1 MSRLRWQLRSYI
13 VGVIVAGAGLLALAT
28 FGPHP
33 TATEDL
39 LVIAILLG
47 LATIAQVWPVHLSL
61 KIKLTVD
68 DTPLFAA
75 ALLLSPFLAML
86 VATVSLLLGLHLQ
99 SARMPW
105 YNRAFSAAVSA
116 LATGAAAVAYL
127 ALADGAGPMLSQP
140 VPILAAGAARYL
152 VQTALVDIA
161 VALQMKRRPFASW
174 WTLHR
179 RDLAQ
184 LTGLHLLGAIAAVSA
199 DGQPLALVLFAVP
212 MVAMLITLRD
222 SARVREQTRAAI
234 LELADLIDLRD
245 PYTHGHSQRVAALAE
260 RLARRLKLQYSQVE
274 LIRDA
279 ARVHDIGKIGT
290 NDIVL
295 LKAGPLDADEQA
307 EMRRHVEIGHRLLR
321 RLPEFWEGAELV
333 LSHHERHDGKGY
345 PRGLQGDELP
355 VEVSVISVAD
365 TYDAMTSDRP
375 YRKGMPWEKVR
386 TELQRCRGTQWRE
399 VAVDAFIAMIEDE
412 RREVA
417 TRQPALVS
425 ASARFSER

>member
-1 MSRLRWQLRSYI
+1 MSRLRWQLRTYI
-13 VGVIVAGAGLLALAT
+13 VGVIVAGAAALVLAASRPQPDAT
-28 FGPHP
+28 D
-33 TATEDL
+33 DL
-39 LVIAILLG
+39 LVVAILLG
-47 LATIAQVWPVHLSL
+47 LATVAQIWPVHLSL
-61 KIKLTVD
+61 KVKLTVD

-75 ALLLSPFLAML
+75 ALLLGPFLSML
-86 VATVSLLLGLHLQ
+86 VAGVSAVLGLQLRN
-99 SARMPW
+99 ARMPW
-105 YNRAFSAAVSA
+105 YNRAFTAAVSA
-116 LATGAAAVAYL
+116 LATGAAALAYL
-127 ALADGAGPMLSQP
+127 ALADGTRPMLSQP
-140 VPILAAGAARYL
+140 APILAAGAVRYL
-152 VQTALVDIA
+152 VQTVLVDLA

-184 LTGLHLLGAIAAVSA
+184 MTGLYLLGAIAAVSA

-212 MVAMLITLRD
+212 MVAMLVTLRD

-260 RLARRLKLQYSQVE
+260 RLARRLKLQYAQVE

-290 NDIVL
+290 NDLVL

-333 LSHHERHDGKGY
+333 LAHHERHDGKGY

-355 VEVSVISVAD
+355 LEVSVISVAD
-365 TYDAMTSDRP
+365 TFDAMTSDRP
-375 YRKGMPWEKVR
+375 YRKGMAWEQVR
-386 TELQRCRGTQWRE
+386 AELLRCRGTQWRE
-399 VAVDAFIAMIEDE
+399 LAVDAFIAMIEDE
-412 RREVA
+412 RRDAAAREPIAVP
-417 TRQPALVS
+417 T
-425 ASARFSER
+425 SARLSER

>member
-1 MSRLRWQLRSYI
+1 MSRLRWQLRTYI
-13 VGVIVAGAGLLALAT
+13 VGVIVAGAAGLALAA
-28 FGPHP
+28 FGPRWSG
-33 TATEDL
+33 TEDL

-47 LATIAQVWPVHLSL
+47 LATVAQVWPVHLSL
-61 KIKLTVD
+61 KVKLTVD

-75 ALLLSPFLAML
+75 ALLLGPFVSMLIAAVSALA
-86 VATVSLLLGLHLQ
+86 GLHLRN
-99 SARMPW
+99 AKMPW
-105 YNRAFSAAVSA
+105 YNRAFSAAVSV
-116 LATGAAAVAYL
+116 LATGIAAVTYL
-127 ALADGAGPMLSQP
+127 ALADGARPMLSQP
-140 VPILAAGAARYL
+140 LPILAAGAARYL
-152 VQTALVDIA
+152 TQTALVDGA
-161 VALQMKRRPFASW
+161 VALQMKRRLFASF

-184 LTGLHLLGAIAAVSA
+184 MTGLYLLGAIAAVSA

-260 RLARRLKLQYSQVE
+260 RLARRLKLQYSQIE

-290 NDIVL
+290 NDVVL
-295 LKAGPLDADEQA
+295 LKAGPLDTDEQA

-333 LSHHERHDGKGY
+333 LAHHERHDGTGY

-355 VEVSVISVAD
+355 LEVSVISVAD

-375 YRKGMPWEKVR
+375 YRRGMAWEQVR
-386 TELQRCRGTQWRE
+386 AELLRCRGTQWRE
-399 VAVDAFIAMIEDE
+399 TAVDAFVAMIEDE
-412 RREVA
+412 RREA
-417 TRQPALVS
+417 AARQPIALQGS
-425 ASARFSER
+425 RRLGT

>member
-1 MSRLRWQLRSYI
+1 MSRLRWQLRTYI
-13 VGVIVAGAGLLALAT
+13 VGVIVAGAALLALAA

-33 TATEDL
+33 TAAEDL

-47 LATIAQVWPVHLSL
+47 LATVAQVWPVHLSL
-61 KIKLTVD
+61 KVKLTVD

-75 ALLLSPFLAML
+75 ALLLGPFVAML
-86 VATVSLLLGLHLQ
+86 VAAVSAVLGLHLR

-105 YNRAFSAAVSA
+105 YNRAFTAAVSA
-116 LATGAAAVAYL
+116 LATGAAALAYL
-127 ALADGAGPMLSQP
+127 ALADGARPMLSQP
-140 VPILAAGAARYL
+140 APILAAGVARYL
-152 VQTALVDIA
+152 TQTALVDLA
-161 VALQMKRRPFASW
+161 VALQMKRRPFASF

-184 LTGLHLLGAIAAVSA
+184 MTGLYLLGAIAAVSA
-199 DGQPLALVLFAVP
+199 EKQPLALVLFAVP
-212 MVAMLITLRD
+212 MVAMLVTLRD

-295 LKAGPLDADEQA
+295 LKAGPLDSDEQA

-345 PRGLQGDELP
+345 PRGLEGDELP
-355 VEVSVISVAD
+355 LEVSVISVAD

-375 YRKGMPWEKVR
+375 YRKGMPWQKVKA
-386 TELQRCRGTQWRE
+386 ELQRCRGTQWRE
-399 VAVDAFIAMIEDE
+399 IAVDAFIGMIEDE
-412 RREVA
+412 RRDVA
-417 TRQPALVS
+417 ARQPAPVS
-425 ASARFSER
+425 ASARLSER

>member
-1 MSRLRWQLRSYI
+1 MSRLRWQLRTYI
-13 VGVIVAGAGLLALAT
+13 VGVIVAGAACLDLAT
-28 FGPHP
+28 LGPRP
-33 TATEDL
+33 DATEDL
-39 LVIAILLG
+39 LVIAILLA
-47 LATIAQVWPVHLSL
+47 LATVAQIWPVHLSL
-61 KIKLTVD
+61 KVKLTVD
-68 DTPLFAA
+68 DTPLFAS
-75 ALLLSPFLAML
+75 ALLLGPFISML
-86 VATVSLLLGLHLQ
+86 IAAVSALVGLHLRN
-99 SARMPW
+99 ARMPW
-105 YNRAFSAAVSA
+105 YNRAFTAAVSA

-127 ALADGAGPMLSQP
+127 ALADGARPMLAQP

-152 VQTALVDIA
+152 MQTVLVDIA

-184 LTGLHLLGAIAAVSA
+184 MTGLYLLGAIAAVSA

-212 MVAMLITLRD
+212 MVAMLVTLRD

-260 RLARRLKLQYSQVE
+260 RLARRLKLQYAQIE

-290 NDIVL
+290 NDVVL
-295 LKAGPLDADEQA
+295 LKPGPLNADEQS
-307 EMRRHVEIGHRLLR
+307 EMRRHVEIGHRLLQ

-333 LSHHERHDGKGY
+333 LAHHERHDGKGY

-355 VEVSVISVAD
+355 LEVSVISVAD

-375 YRKGMPWEKVR
+375 YRRGTGWEQVR
-386 TELQRCRGTQWRE
+386 AELLRCRGTQWRE
-399 VAVDAFIAMIEDE
+399 IAVDAFITMIEDE
-412 RREVA
+412 RREAASRQPVAVA
-417 TRQPALVS
+417 T
-425 ASARFSER
+425 SARLSQH

>member
-1 MSRLRWQLRSYI
+1 MSRLRWQLRTYI
-13 VGVIVAGAGLLALAT
+13 VGVIVAAAACLDLATFEPRPDATEDLLIIAILLALAT
-28 FGPHP
+28 
-33 TATEDL
+33 
-39 LVIAILLG
+39 V
-47 LATIAQVWPVHLSL
+47 AQIWPVHLSL
-61 KIKLTVD
+61 KVKLTVD
-68 DTPLFAA
+68 DTPLFAS
-75 ALLLSPFLAML
+75 ALLLGPFIAML
-86 VATVSLLLGLHLQ
+86 IAVVSALLGLHLRN
-99 SARMPW
+99 ARMPW
-105 YNRAFSAAVSA
+105 YNRVFTSAVSA

-127 ALADGAGPMLSQP
+127 ALADGGQPMLAQP
-140 VPILAAGAARYL
+140 VPILVAGAARYL
-152 VQTALVDIA
+152 TQTALVDFA

-184 LTGLHLLGAIAAVSA
+184 MTGLYLLGAIAAVSA

-212 MVAMLITLRD
+212 MVAMLVTLRD

-260 RLARRLKLQYSQVE
+260 RLARRLKLQYAQIE

-290 NDIVL
+290 NDVVL
-295 LKAGPLDADEQA
+295 LKPGPLDAGEQA
-307 EMRRHVEIGHRLLR
+307 EMRRHVEIGHRLLQ

-333 LSHHERHDGKGY
+333 RAHHERHDGKGY

-355 VEVSVISVAD
+355 LEVSVISVAD

-375 YRKGMPWEKVR
+375 YRKGMGWEQVR
-386 TELQRCRGTQWRE
+386 AELLRCRGAQWRE
-399 VAVDAFIAMIEDE
+399 IAVDAFITMIEDE
-412 RREVA
+412 RREAAVRQPMPVA
-417 TRQPALVS
+417 T
-425 ASARFSER
+425 SARLSER

>member
-1 MSRLRWQLRSYI
+1 VSRLRWPLRTYI
-13 VGVIVAGAGLLALAT
+13 VGVIVAAAASLTLAA
-28 FGPHP
+28 FGPRP
-33 TATEDL
+33 DAREDL
-39 LVIAILLG
+39 VLVAILLG
-47 LATIAQVWPVHLSL
+47 LATVAQIWPVHLSL
-61 KIKLTVD
+61 KVKLTVD

-75 ALLLSPFLAML
+75 ALLLGPFVSIL
-86 VATVSLLLGLHLQ
+86 VAAVSGLVGLHLRN
-99 SARMPW
+99 ARMPW
-105 YNRAFSAAVSA
+105 YNRAFTAAVSA
-116 LATGAAAVAYL
+116 LATGAAAAAYV
-127 ALADGAGPMLSQP
+127 ALADSGRPMLSQP
-140 VPILAAGAARYL
+140 LPIIAAGAARYL
-152 VQTALVDIA
+152 IQTALVDIA
-161 VALQMKRRPFASW
+161 VALQMKRRPFTAW

-184 LTGLHLLGAIAAVSA
+184 MTGLYLLGAIAAASA
-199 DGQPLALVLFAVP
+199 EGQPLALVLFAVP
-212 MVAMLITLRD
+212 MVAMLLTLRD

-290 NDIVL
+290 NDLVL
-295 LKAGPLDADEQA
+295 LKAGPLDANEQV

-355 VEVSVISVAD
+355 LEVSVISVAD

-375 YRKGMPWEKVR
+375 YRKGMAWEQVR
-386 TELQRCRGTQWRE
+386 AELLRCRGTQWRE
-399 VAVDAFIAMIEDE
+399 LAVDAFIAMIEDE
-412 RREVA
+412 RREAAARRPVA
-417 TRQPALVS
+417 VPT
-425 ASARFSER
+425 SARLSER

>member
-1 MSRLRWQLRSYI
+1 VSRLRWPLRTYI
-13 VGVIVAGAGLLALAT
+13 VGVIVAGAASLTLAA
-28 FGPHP
+28 FGPRP
-33 TATEDL
+33 DAREDL
-39 LVIAILLG
+39 VLVAILLG
-47 LATIAQVWPVHLSL
+47 LATVAQIWPVHLSL
-61 KIKLTVD
+61 KVKLTVD

-75 ALLLSPFLAML
+75 ALLLGPFVSIL
-86 VATVSLLLGLHLQ
+86 VAAVSGLVGLHLRN
-99 SARMPW
+99 ARMPW
-105 YNRAFSAAVSA
+105 YNRAFTAAVSA
-116 LATGAAAVAYL
+116 LATGAAAAAYV
-127 ALADGAGPMLSQP
+127 ALADSGRPMLSQP
-140 VPILAAGAARYL
+140 LPIIAAGAARYL
-152 VQTALVDIA
+152 IQTALVDIA
-161 VALQMKRRPFASW
+161 VALQMKRRPFTAW

-184 LTGLHLLGAIAAVSA
+184 MTGLYLLGAIAAASA
-199 DGQPLALVLFAVP
+199 EGQPLALVLFAVP
-212 MVAMLITLRD
+212 MVAMLLTLRD

-290 NDIVL
+290 NDLVL
-295 LKAGPLDADEQA
+295 LKAGPLDANEQV

-355 VEVSVISVAD
+355 LEVSVISVAD

-375 YRKGMPWEKVR
+375 YRKGMAWEQVR
-386 TELQRCRGTQWRE
+386 AELLRCRGTQWRE
-399 VAVDAFIAMIEDE
+399 LAVDAFIAMIEDE
-412 RREVA
+412 RREAAARRPVA
-417 TRQPALVS
+417 VPT
-425 ASARFSER
+425 SARLSER

>member
-1 MSRLRWQLRSYI
+1 MSRLRWQLRTYI
-13 VGVIVAGAGLLALAT
+13 VGVIVASAGLLALAT
-28 FGPHP
+28 FGPQP

-47 LATIAQVWPVHLSL
+47 LATVAQVWPVHLSL
-61 KIKLTVD
+61 KVKLTVD

-75 ALLLSPFLAML
+75 ALMLGPFVSML
-86 VATVSLLLGLHLQ
+86 VAVVSALLGLHLRN
-99 SARMPW
+99 ARMPW
-105 YNRAFSAAVSA
+105 HNRAFSAAVSA
-116 LATGAAAVAYL
+116 LATGAAAIAYL
-127 ALADGAGPMLSQP
+127 ALADGARPMLSQP
-140 VPILAAGAARYL
+140 APILAAGAARYL
-152 VQTALVDIA
+152 TQTALVDLA
-161 VALQMKRRPFASW
+161 VALQMKRRPFASF

-184 LTGLHLLGAIAAVSA
+184 TTGLYLLGAIAAVSA
-199 DGQPLALVLFAVP
+199 NGQPLALVLFAVP
-212 MVAMLITLRD
+212 MLAMLITLRD

-260 RLARRLKLQYSQVE
+260 RLARRLKLQSSQVE

-333 LSHHERHDGKGY
+333 MSHHERHDGKGY

-355 VEVSVISVAD
+355 LEVSVISVAD

-386 TELQRCRGTQWRE
+386 SELQRCRGTQWRE
-399 VAVDAFIAMIEDE
+399 IAVDAFIAMIEDE
-412 RREVA
+412 RRDVA
-417 TRQPALVS
+417 TVPAPVS
-425 ASARFSER
+425 ASARLSER

>member
-13 VGVIVAGAGLLALAT
+13 LSVIVAGALTGALAT
-28 FGPHP
+28 LAPRSGS
-33 TATEDL
+33 EDL
-39 LVIAILLG
+39 LVIAILLA
-47 LATIAQVWPVHLSL
+47 LSTVAQVWPVHLSL

-75 ALLLSPFLAML
+75 ALLLGPFVSML
-86 VATVSLLLGLHLQ
+86 VAVVSMLLGLHLRN
-99 SARMPW
+99 ARTPW
-105 YNRAFSAAVSA
+105 YNRAFTAAVGA
-116 LATGAAAVAYL
+116 LATGAAAGVYL
-127 ALADGAGPMLSQP
+127 LLADGARPMLSQP
-140 VPILAAGAARYL
+140 LPILAAGAARYL
-152 VQTALVDIA
+152 TQTVLVDIA

-184 LTGLHLLGAIAAVSA
+184 MCGLYLIGAIAAVTA

-212 MVAMLITLRD
+212 MVAMLLTLRD

-260 RLARRLKLQYSQVE
+260 RLARRLKLQYSQIE

-290 NDIVL
+290 NDLVL
-295 LKAGPLDADEQA
+295 LKAGPLDTDEQA

-333 LSHHERHDGKGY
+333 LAHHERHDGKGY

-355 VEVSVISVAD
+355 LEVSVISVAD

-375 YRKGMPWEKVR
+375 YRRGMAWEQVR
-386 TELQRCRGTQWRE
+386 AELLRCRGTQWRE
-399 VAVDAFIAMIEDE
+399 IAVDAFVGMIEDE

-417 TRQPALVS
+417 ARQPVGVPGP
-425 ASARFSER
+425 ARLSER

>member
-1 MSRLRWQLRSYI
+1 MI
-13 VGVIVAGAGLLALAT
+13 AAGAVSLALAT
-28 FGPHP
+28 LGPRSGSD
-33 TATEDL
+33 DL

-47 LATIAQVWPVHLSL
+47 LATVAQVWPVHLSL
-61 KIKLTVD
+61 KVKLTVD

-75 ALLLSPFLAML
+75 ALLLGPFVSMLIAAVSALA
-86 VATVSLLLGLHLQ
+86 GLHIR
-99 SARMPW
+99 SAKMPW
-105 YNRAFSAAVSA
+105 YNRAFSAAVSV
-116 LATGAAAVAYL
+116 LATGIAAVTYL
-127 ALADGAGPMLSQP
+127 ALADGARPMLSQP
-140 VPILAAGAARYL
+140 LPILAAGAARYL
-152 VQTALVDIA
+152 AQTVLVDGA
-161 VALQMKRRPFASW
+161 VALQMKRRLFASF

-184 LTGLHLLGAIAAVSA
+184 MTGLYLLGAIAAVSA

-290 NDIVL
+290 NDLVL
-295 LKAGPLDADEQA
+295 LKSGPLDADEQS

-333 LSHHERHDGKGY
+333 LAHHERHDGKGY

-355 VEVSVISVAD
+355 LEVSVISVAD

-375 YRKGMPWEKVR
+375 YRRGMAWEKVR
-386 TELQRCRGTQWRE
+386 AELLRCRGTQWRE
-399 VAVDAFIAMIEDE
+399 VAVDAFVGMIDDE
-412 RREVA
+412 RREA
-417 TRQPALVS
+417 AAREPLVVPG
-425 ASARFSER
+425 SARLSER

>member
-1 MSRLRWQLRSYI
+1 MSRLRWQLRTYI
-13 VGVIVAGAGLLALAT
+13 VGVIVAAAACLDLATFEPRPDATEDLLIIAILLALAT
-28 FGPHP
+28 
-33 TATEDL
+33 
-39 LVIAILLG
+39 V
-47 LATIAQVWPVHLSL
+47 AQIWPVHLSL
-61 KIKLTVD
+61 KVKLTVD

-75 ALLLSPFLAML
+75 ALLLGPFISML
-86 VATVSLLLGLHLQ
+86 VASVSALVGLHLRN
-99 SARMPW
+99 ARMPW
-105 YNRAFSAAVSA
+105 YNRAFTAAVSA

-127 ALADGAGPMLSQP
+127 VLADGSRPMLSQP
-140 VPILAAGAARYL
+140 APILAAGAARYL
-152 VQTALVDIA
+152 TQTALVDIA

-184 LTGLHLLGAIAAVSA
+184 MTGLYLLGAIAAVSA
-199 DGQPLALVLFAVP
+199 DDQPLALVLFAVP
-212 MVAMLITLRD
+212 MVAMLVTLRD

-260 RLARRLKLQYSQVE
+260 RLARRLKLQYAQIE

-290 NDIVL
+290 NDVVL
-295 LKAGPLDADEQA
+295 LKPGPLDAGEQA
-307 EMRRHVEIGHRLLR
+307 EMRRHVEIGHRLLQ

-333 LSHHERHDGKGY
+333 RAHHERHDGKGY

-355 VEVSVISVAD
+355 LEVSVISVAD

-375 YRKGMPWEKVR
+375 YRKGMGWEQVR
-386 TELQRCRGTQWRE
+386 AELLRCRGAQWRE
-399 VAVDAFIAMIEDE
+399 IAVDAFITMIEDE
-412 RREVA
+412 RREAAVRQPMPVA
-417 TRQPALVS
+417 T
-425 ASARFSER
+425 SARLSER